1 MMRGIGGSNAQ
12 EQLAELKPWANPAP
26 RITGAERL
34 ERVARARALMSSAG
48 VDALLINAGT
58 SLRYFTGLPWTPSE
72 RLVAM
77 VLLRSGSPVMV
88 APAFEAGSLIAGLGV
103 EAELRTWQEHENPY
117 QLVADLLSENQTKL
131 AALDPMAPYFIA
143 EGLRKAGVGTVDAA
157 PIVNGCRMTKS
168 AAELALMTQ
177 AKTMTLDV
185 QRRAARILSPGI
197 TSGEVKRFIDE
208 AHRRLGAD
216 GGSTFCAVQFAKAT
230 AYPHGL
236 PGEQALQ
243 RDDLVL
249 IDTGCTVD
257 GYHSDITRTYVFGT
271 PTAEYERMWQ
281 LEQEAQQAAF
291 DAVRPG
297 VPCEDIDAA
306 ARRVLERA
314 GLGPGYRLP
323 GLPHRT
329 GHGIGLAIHEPAY
342 LVRGD
347 RTPLAPGMCFSN
359 EPMIVVPD
367 RFGIRLE
374 DHFYV
379 TDTGAE
385 WFTERQYSI
394 SSPFG

>member
-143 EGLRKAGVGTVDAA
+143 EGLRKAGVGTVEAA

-185 QRRAARILSPGI
+185 HRRAARILSPGI

-306 ARRVLERA
+306 ARRVLERE